1 MACPQRSIIVYSQE
15 RGWFLRRCFESNSR
29 ISSVFQS
36 SSQQTV
42 IPLRDISSIERT
54 DLKPYCLYL
63 EARDRKLWLS
73 LKSDE
78 EVYGWQ
84 DDIYQ
89 RTLMGVS
96 NPTNFVHQVHVGF
109 DSVTGHFTVRCLGM
123 FLRSHCNRLL
133 PQGLPE
139 QWHKLL
145 TNSAITQEDYAKNP
159 QAVLDVL
166 EFYTDHQRREIEENG
181 LGLSTFFHSISIFT
195 PFYRCTSAFQRRNRS
210 RRPLST
216 KTTHRI
222 LRPRSTRNS
231 TPRYYTSWSWCR

>member
-1 MACPQRSIIVYSQE
+1 MVSLAGCGKPSGWSSETSHWPSTKTRLVLTLYSRLGLQ
-15 RGWFLRRCFESNSR
+15 SHPS
-29 ISSVFQS
+29 FQS

-42 IPLRDISSIERT
+42 IPLREISNIERT

-89 RTLMGVS
+89 RTPMGVS

-109 DSVTGHFTVRCLGM
+109 DPVTGHFTVRRLISSI
-123 FLRSHCNRLL
+123 RSKYNPLL
-133 PQGLPE
+133 QGLPE

-166 EFYTDHQRREIEENG
+166 EFYTDHQRREVEENG
-181 LGLSTFFHSISIFT
+181 LGSSFFLHFISLFT
-195 PFYRCTSAFQRRNRS
+195 PFDRRTSAIQCRNGS
-210 RRPLST
+210 RRSLSA

-222 LRPRSTRNS
+222 LHR
-231 TPRYYTSWSWCR
+231 